1 MRPND
6 GAAHFTAHPT
16 APAFYTPGYGAC
28 CLHSSDGASRMPTT
42 STSSSRPRFQ
52 PLRQLRHLRTRLQP
66 RQAQAP
72 RRPPPRLLQE
82 RRAPGPSQVRRRL
95 LPRIHRLPR
104 GQRPR
109 LPGTDRSKHHHH
121 LVYLPFPP
129 PSAAGPVRRPSLHSP
144 ARFMDVRARSEAR
157 LCRCPWN
164 EDDLAK
170 SPLFFGSI
178 DRWSCQTLSH
188 PDDVWLKIALTSGS
202 KPKSSILSASSR
214 TYAKKSKN
222 IYHTI

>member
-6 GAAHFTAHPT
+6 GAAHSTAHPT
-16 APAFYTPGYGAC
+16 APAFYTQATAPA
-28 CLHSSDGASRMPTT
+28 ASTPATARAGCP
-42 STSSSRPRFQ
+42 RPRPPPPRPWPQ
-52 PLRQLRHLRTRLQP
+52 PLRQLRHLCTRLQP
-66 RQAQAP
+66 RLIQRTHDFNSAQAQAP

-95 LPRIHRLPR
+95 LPQIHRLPR

-144 ARFMDVRARSEAR
+144 ARFMDVRARSGAR
-157 LCRCPWN
+157 LCRCP
-164 EDDLAK
+164 
-170 SPLFFGSI
+170 
-178 DRWSCQTLSH
+178 
-188 PDDVWLKIALTSGS
+188 
-202 KPKSSILSASSR
+202 
-214 TYAKKSKN
+214 
-222 IYHTI
+222 

>member
-6 GAAHFTAHPT
+6 GAAHSTAHPT

-28 CLHSSDGASRMPTT
+28 RLHSSDGASRMPTT
-42 STSSSRPRFQ
+42 STSSSRPRPRPQ

-72 RRPPPRLLQE
+72 RRPPPRLLRE

-104 GQRPR
+104 GQRQR

-144 ARFMDVRARSEAR
+144 ARFMDVRARSGAR

-178 DRWSCQTLSH
+178 GRWRCQTLSH
-188 PDDVWLKIALTSGS
+188 PCVVMCWVK
-202 KPKSSILSASSR
+202 ASSR
-214 TYAKKSKN
+214 RNNSCLPLSSC
-222 IYHTI
+222 